1 MIGKKAFIYPTI
13 KTALTCHFIPQNSL
27 EKSKRAIND
36 VSLTEK
42 KVYKAYAVYK
52 PQRAA
57 DRAPAGYL

>member
-1 MIGKKAFIYPTI
+1 MTVQFFRWTTETGGLVVLSY
-13 KTALTCHFIPQNSL
+13 SL
-27 EKSKRAIND
+27 EKSKRAFND

-52 PQRAA
+52 PKRAV